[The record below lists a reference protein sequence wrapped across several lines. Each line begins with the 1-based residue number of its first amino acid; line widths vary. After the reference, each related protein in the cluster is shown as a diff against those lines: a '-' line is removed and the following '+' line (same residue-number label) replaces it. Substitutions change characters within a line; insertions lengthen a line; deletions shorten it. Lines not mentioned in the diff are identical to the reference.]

1 MVSRGDRWSQARVI
15 FLSKALNVFDSRT
28 VFRSNCADFKFIMKK
43 PSNSCF
49 RMFTVALGLTS
60 VLALTSAIA
69 ADHDHGSAKVDA
81 SKLPPAATKTGVTF
95 AADIKPIFDVACVKC
110 HGDEKPKAG
119 LKLTSLEATLKGT
132 KDGKVVVPGD
142 AVKSSLL
149 ISVACIG
156 EEDHWMP
163 PKNNKAK
170 IAPLTKEQVGL
181 VRAWIEQ
188 GAK

>member
-1 MVSRGDRWSQARVI
+1 
-15 FLSKALNVFDSRT
+15 
-28 VFRSNCADFKFIMKK
+28 MKHQNTQNRNK
-43 PSNSCF
+43 
-49 RMFTVALGLTS
+49 
-60 VLALTSAIA
+60 LALAGLLA
-69 ADHDHGSAKVDA
+69 ALAVSWTAQADDKVDA
-81 SKLPPAATKTGVTF
+81 SKLPPAASKTGVTF

>member
-1 MVSRGDRWSQARVI
+1 MKQNIISRNKFALAG
-15 FLSKALNVFDSRT
+15 FLAAVT
-28 VFRSNCADFKFIMKK
+28 V
-43 PSNSCF
+43 
-49 RMFTVALGLTS
+49 GLT
-60 VLALTSAIA
+60 AQA
-69 ADHDHGSAKVDA
+69 HDEKIDV
-81 SKLPPAATKTGVTF
+81 SKLPPAATKAGVTF
-95 AADIKPIFDVACVKC
+95 AADIKPIFDVSCVKC

-119 LKLTSLEATLKGT
+119 LKLTTLEATLKGT
-132 KDGKVVVPGD
+132 KEGKVVVAGD
-142 AVKSSLL
+142 IAKSPLL
-149 ISVACIG
+149 ASVAYLG

>member
-1 MVSRGDRWSQARVI
+1 M
-15 FLSKALNVFDSRT
+15 SKKYISTSTTLALAAFAAIALNLTAS
-28 VFRSNCADFKFIMKK
+28 ADE
-43 PSNSCF
+43 
-49 RMFTVALGLTS
+49 
-60 VLALTSAIA
+60 
-69 ADHDHGSAKVDA
+69 
-81 SKLPPAATKTGVTF
+81 SKLPPASTKANVTF
-95 AADIKPIFDVACVKC
+95 ATDIKPIFDVSCVKC

-132 KDGKVVVPGD
+132 KEGKVVEPGNS
-142 AVKSSLL
+142 AKSSLVL
-149 ISVACIG
+149 SVAYIG

-181 VRAWIEQ
+181 VRAWVDQ

>member
-1 MVSRGDRWSQARVI
+1 MSKKSVSS
-15 FLSKALNVFDSRT
+15 SKT
-28 VFRSNCADFKFIMKK
+28 
-43 PSNSCF
+43 
-49 RMFTVALGLTS
+49 
-60 VLALTSAIA
+60 LALAAVAAVTLSFSAS
-69 ADHDHGSAKVDA
+69 ADE
-81 SKLPPAATKTGVTF
+81 SKLPPAATKANVTF

-110 HGDEKPKAG
+110 HGNEKPKAG

-132 KDGKVVVPGD
+132 KEGKVVEPGNS
-142 AVKSSLL
+142 AKSSLVL
-149 ISVACIG
+149 SVAYIG

-181 VRAWIEQ
+181 VRAWVDQ